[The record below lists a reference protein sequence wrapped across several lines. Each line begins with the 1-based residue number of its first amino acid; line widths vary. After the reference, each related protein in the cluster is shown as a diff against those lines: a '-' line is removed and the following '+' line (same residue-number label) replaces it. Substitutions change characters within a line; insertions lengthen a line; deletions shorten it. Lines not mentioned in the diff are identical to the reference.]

1 MRFVLDLNLQY
12 VVDKAKIAKRF
23 RGLGLNFV
31 LRSCS
36 FYGDGFSV
44 FVSVDKDRRYLIQVF
59 TNGKKKSNSFE
70 FDSASEAAVGF
81 VDLVRTY
88 SRLVIEWRLYE
99 FSEGG

>member
-1 MRFVLDLNLQY
+1 MDLNLQY

-36 FYGDGFSV
+36 FYCDGFSV
-44 FVSVDKDRRYLIQVF
+44 FVSVDKDRKYLIQVF
-59 TNGKKKSNSFE
+59 TGDKKKSNSFE
-70 FDSASEAAVGF
+70 FESASEAAVGF
-81 VDLVRTY
+81 IELVRTY
-88 SRLVIEWRLYE
+88 SRAVVEWRLYE